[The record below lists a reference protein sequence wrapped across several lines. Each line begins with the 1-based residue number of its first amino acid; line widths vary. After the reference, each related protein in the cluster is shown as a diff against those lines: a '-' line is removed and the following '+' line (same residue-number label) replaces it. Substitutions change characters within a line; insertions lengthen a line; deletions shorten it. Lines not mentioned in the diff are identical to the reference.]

1 MLAWFIDRCPQ
12 PEREAVGCVDKV
24 ECGFDSFWE
33 SEERGEVERALS
45 DILSE
50 LTTLSIPP
58 LAIE

>member
-1 MLAWFIDRCPQ
+1 MDEV
-12 PEREAVGCVDKV
+12 ERD
-24 ECGFDSFWE
+24 FDSFWE
-33 SEERGEVERALS
+33 SEERSKVERALS